1 MLEDIIAGLFG
12 GILTQKFLDSKKST
26 VIKLIIMYLVFL
38 FIFVMF
44 SLSSYKS
51 NMTVWW
57 AIILSGLILSAP
69 ASYLCVFESK
79 IFGKKKDT

>member
-57 AIILSGLILSAP
+57 AIILSGLVLSVP
-69 ASYLCVFESK
+69 ASYLCVFESR
-79 IFGKKKDT
+79 IFGKKKDM